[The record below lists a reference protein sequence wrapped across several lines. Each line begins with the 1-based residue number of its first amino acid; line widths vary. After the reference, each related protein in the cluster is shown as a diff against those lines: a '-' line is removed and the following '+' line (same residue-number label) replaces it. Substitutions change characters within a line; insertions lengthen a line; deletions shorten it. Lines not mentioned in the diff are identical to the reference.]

1 MALFGC
7 IALALSAT
15 GVYGVLAESV
25 SRRIPEIGVR
35 VALGA
40 DSREIRKMVLGQAA
54 RLSGIG
60 IALGIPIALGVN
72 RIMTTLLFGIVRMNI
87 ALVASFTLALLV
99 VALAAAY
106 VPARKAMRVD
116 PIVALRYE

>member
-1 MALFGC
+1 
-7 IALALSAT
+7 
-15 GVYGVLAESV
+15 
-25 SRRIPEIGVR
+25 
-35 VALGA
+35 
-40 DSREIRKMVLGQAA
+40 VLGQAA